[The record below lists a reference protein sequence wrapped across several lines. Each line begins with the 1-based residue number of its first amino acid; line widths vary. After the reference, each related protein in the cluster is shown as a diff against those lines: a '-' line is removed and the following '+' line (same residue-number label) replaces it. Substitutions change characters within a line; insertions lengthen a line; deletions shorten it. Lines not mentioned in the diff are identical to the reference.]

1 MLMKKIENIKKVS
14 KDDIVAVSKKISIHT
29 LFLLEAS
36 DEENNN

>member
-1 MLMKKIENIKKVS
+1 MEEKIENIKKVS
-14 KDDIVAVSKKISIHT
+14 KEDITSVSKKIFIHT